1 METYIIIKCR
11 LKIIGKDF
19 SARLKKVLPL
29 LISSQQ
35 TAYVSNR
42 FVGESGRLISDF
54 FVNEKFKTKSY
65 LVTIDIEE
73 VFGSFDHSFLLIK
86 LEKFCF
92 GTNFIDWIKIFSN
105 DQELCVINGGVT
117 PQYFK
122 LEKGAQQGDPVYP
135 G

>member
-1 METYIIIKCR
+1 M
-11 LKIIGKDF
+11 
-19 SARLKKVLPL
+19 

-73 VFGSFDHSFLLIK
+73 VFGSFGSLLIK